1 MLNERALSMSGVGGV
16 NDASL
21 ESSKSGRGLVW
32 GDGRVFLNAGMETVI
47 IVAWLAVSDIMPM
60 LLRGWDNQKNS
71 KQNVQRNAQDE

>member
-1 MLNERALSMSGVGGV
+1 MSGVGGV